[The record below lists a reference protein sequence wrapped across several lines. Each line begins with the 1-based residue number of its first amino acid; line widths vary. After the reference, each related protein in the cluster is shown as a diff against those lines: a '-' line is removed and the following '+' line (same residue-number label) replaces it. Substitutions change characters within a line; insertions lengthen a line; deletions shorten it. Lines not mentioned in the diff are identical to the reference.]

1 MRKEI
6 TPEMYNYNKFPGPKF
21 ERLLDQVRSEGIELT
36 LVANHK
42 DAFDVLAFEQRFS
55 SLMLKFDYIVGDW
68 GNEQLRLKGFYKED
82 KSVDKSQKISRLQ
95 DYLLEYCNYGC
106 AYFVLENPN
115 PQEPEPEKEGRSQ
128 RPKRNRRNRS
138 RRKPEEGKKASTNPV
153 ENKSTQDRQQDKG
166 GHKRRRKKNSRHF
179 SIKEETSRQEKST
192 KKSVQENKRTFVIR
206 QKD

>member
-6 TPEMYNYNKFPGPKF
+6 TPDMYNYNKFPGPKF
-21 ERLLDQVRSEGIELT
+21 ERLLNQVKSEGIELT
-36 LVANHK
+36 LVTNHK

-82 KSVDKSQKISRLQ
+82 KDVSKSQKISRLQ

-106 AYFVLENPN
+106 AYFVLENPS
-115 PQEPEPEKEGRSQ
+115 PQEPEPEKEGRGQ
-128 RPKRNRRNRS
+128 RSKRNRRNRP
-138 RRKPEEGKKASTNPV
+138 RRRPEDGKKLSTNQV
-153 ENKSTQDRQQDKG
+153 ETKPSQTKQEGSQ
-166 GHKRRRKKNSRHF
+166 HKRRRRKPNRHF
-179 SIKEETSRQEKST
+179 SIKEEATGPEKTT
-192 KKSVQENKRTFVIR
+192 KKPIQESKKGFVIR